1 MGIPEVRV
9 AKADERS
16 KMINTLVLGFTI
28 DPIARWLQP
37 DANTYL
43 GGMGAFFDAF
53 GGRAFENNSAF
64 IANDGQAA
72 ALWLPPGVEPDDEAM
87 GAAFGDSIDPPLG
100 EDFGKMMEQV
110 GQYHPD
116 EPHWYLPVIAADP
129 AYIGRGLGGELM
141 KHALRRVDEDGVAAY
156 LESSNPLN
164 ISLYERHGFEVMAEI
179 TVGDSPVMTPM
190 VRAAR

>member
-1 MGIPEVRV
+1 MSIPEVRV
-9 AKADERS
+9 AKAGERS
-16 KMINTLVLGFTI
+16 KMINSLVLGFAI

-37 DANTYL
+37 DASTYL
-43 GGMGAFFDAF
+43 AGMGPFFDAF
-53 GGRAFENNSAF
+53 GGRAFDHGSAF

-72 ALWLPPGVEPDDEAM
+72 ALWLPPAVEPDEEAM
-87 GAAFGDSIDPPLG
+87 HAAMGDSIDPSRG

-110 GQYHPD
+110 GECHPD

-141 KHALRRVDEDGVAAY
+141 KHALRRVDEDGVPAY

-179 TVGDSPVMTPM
+179 TVGASPVMTPM